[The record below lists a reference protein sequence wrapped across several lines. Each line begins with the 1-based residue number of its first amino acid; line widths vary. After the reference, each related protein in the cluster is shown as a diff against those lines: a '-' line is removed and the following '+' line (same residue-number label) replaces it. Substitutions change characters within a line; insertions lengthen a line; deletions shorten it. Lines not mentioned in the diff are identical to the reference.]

1 MQKVLQVST
10 LNALMLGD
18 FNGAMTVKD
27 LLSDCDTGIGTYEGL
42 DGEALIVD
50 GVAYKGTADGTV
62 VKMADTDKMAFS
74 TVTKF
79 DHSVK
84 EQTITN
90 VEDIKTLK
98 EKLQPIVDQNKNIFY
113 MFLAHAKFSK
123 MHVRSCYKCAKPY
136 PTLAEAACEQR
147 EYHYENEE
155 GQIIAIYCPDYVE
168 GINLPGWHFHFLSD
182 DKTHGGHILGLSA
195 DEFTFKMNAIPEFD
209 LDLPTDSDFGKLNLT
224 EDLSESTNA
233 VEGN

>member
-1 MQKVLQVST
+1 
-10 LNALMLGD
+10 
-18 FNGAMTVKD
+18 
-27 LLSDCDTGIGTYEGL
+27 
-42 DGEALIVD
+42 
-50 GVAYKGTADGTV
+50 
-62 VKMADTDKMAFS
+62 
-74 TVTKF
+74 
-79 DHSVK
+79 
-84 EQTITN
+84 
-90 VEDIKTLK
+90 
-98 EKLQPIVDQNKNIFY
+98 

-182 DKTHGGHILGLSA
+182 DMTHGGHILGLSA

-209 LDLPTDSDFGKLNLT
+209 LVLPTDSDFGKLNLT